1 MIKSVFLFA
10 ALISCSFIYG
20 SASSPSKHDIAAVL
34 QSVNVRVDVALTEQ
48 GALEPVQQAFVRT
61 NQGAGT
67 FAVRV
72 TRIGSNL
79 YRIDGTSIF
88 LQTRFCY
95 EYSYGQSAV
104 VTIRGGMGYTV
115 GSIEFQ

>member
-1 MIKSVFLFA
+1 MIKSTFLIA

-61 NQGAGT
+61 RTETKRCHA
-67 FAVRV
+67 
-72 TRIGSNL
+72 I
-79 YRIDGTSIF
+79 
-88 LQTRFCY
+88 LQTQRIY
-95 EYSYGQSAV
+95 RH
-104 VTIRGGMGYTV
+104 T
-115 GSIEFQ
+115 

>member
-34 QSVNVRVDVALTEQ
+34 QSVDVRVDVALTEQ
-48 GALEPVQQAFVRT
+48 GTIEQVKQAFVRT
-61 NQGAGT
+61 SQRTGT

-72 TRIGSNL
+72 TRVGPNL
-79 YRIDGTSIF
+79 YRIDGTAIY

-104 VTIRGGMGYTV
+104 VTIHGSMGYTV